1 MSTLHIGADKPA
13 RKGEEQAFT
22 VAVHAEHPQVILP
35 CGTSLASNT
44 DTANMAY
51 NREASAWKPLVD
63 QNPED
68 LQGILL
74 LGPYSSACL
83 IPGLFTDPLKTPV

>member
-1 MSTLHIGADKPA
+1 MGVDKPA

-22 VAVHAEHPQVILP
+22 VAVHVEHPQVILP

-51 NREASAWKPLVD
+51 NREARF
-63 QNPED
+63 
-68 LQGILL
+68 L
-74 LGPYSSACL
+74 LGSLWWIKIQRICKAFCFLAPT
-83 IPGLFTDPLKTPV
+83 PPLA